1 MRNRKEC
8 TPLLLTVLLVCLLF
22 TGCSAKENA
31 AGGLSNSTWDV
42 TNVEPEYLTQWPDNP
57 FTEKIV
63 QPKSGTVNYVLDYSD
78 SGRYA
83 IFIKDISLEESEEYM
98 KELKVNGYSE
108 IDSNANDVSVGTMLE
123 SDDSYLSVSYSDG
136 VLGVVITLR

>member
-42 TNVEPEYLTQWPDNP
+42 TNVEPEYLTQWPDNAY
-57 FTEKIV
+57 TEKIV